1 MVKQRLT
8 LTILFMLAVGSIGC
22 TAENKSYCNSLCAM
36 CGCSLHSKTNDG
48 KTTTDIKRN
57 ELSKWLSSR
66 IPKNCKHQWIPVSGW
81 SSENNLCWDG
91 SSNWHK
97 ALSSIRKLH
106 SDNEIKKTEERLN
119 QYFSILRMDDKK
131 TQNTKLTNFLKVLN
145 TKRNKLK

>member
-1 MVKQRLT
+1 MKNL
-8 LTILFMLAVGSIGC
+8 LSIGIMLLLAFPLF
-22 TAENKSYCNSLCAM
+22 AEAEKKSYCNSLCAM
-36 CGCSLHSKTNDG
+36 CGCSLHSETNGG
-48 KTTTDIKRN
+48 KITRDIKSN

-81 SSENNLCWDG
+81 SSENNLNWDG

-106 SDNEIKKTEERLN
+106 SDNEIKKTEERLD

-131 TQNTKLTNFLKVLN
+131 SQNTKLTNFLKVLN